1 MQGRYGI
8 RSTMGR
14 VLGNAEVKQ
23 SARVRA
29 DHYISC
35 AFGLRSVG
43 SSAKLVRAACGHFLA
58 HKPQG
63 QSPRGQSSLISSYEE
78 EGMKRFCLFVCG
90 WCVVS
95 GIALAQGKSNAQWK
109 CDKPAVQHSIDVG
122 DQPGHAYAIE
132 QINCTAIKG
141 EIAGVK
147 MKSGTA
153 TEFLDVKG
161 DKTTGHGEFVESM
174 ENGDKNYYKYEL
186 TGTSKNGAFESG
198 SNKWSMTEGGGKM
211 KGGKASGAC
220 TAKGNADGSTS
231 FDCMGTY
238 APAAK

>member
-1 MQGRYGI
+1 
-8 RSTMGR
+8 
-14 VLGNAEVKQ
+14 
-23 SARVRA
+23 
-29 DHYISC
+29 
-35 AFGLRSVG
+35 
-43 SSAKLVRAACGHFLA
+43 
-58 HKPQG
+58 
-63 QSPRGQSSLISSYEE
+63 
-78 EGMKRFCLFVCG
+78 MKRFCLFLCG
-90 WCVVS
+90 LCVVS
-95 GIALAQGKSNAQWK
+95 GVALAQGKSNVQWK
-109 CDKPAVQHSIDVG
+109 CDKPAVQHNIDVG
-122 DQPGHAYAIE
+122 DKPGHAYAID

-147 MKSGTA
+147 MKSGTG

-174 ENGDKNYYKYEL
+174 GNGDKNYYKYEF

-211 KGGKASGAC
+211 KGGKASGTC

>member
-1 MQGRYGI
+1 
-8 RSTMGR
+8 
-14 VLGNAEVKQ
+14 
-23 SARVRA
+23 
-29 DHYISC
+29 
-35 AFGLRSVG
+35 
-43 SSAKLVRAACGHFLA
+43 
-58 HKPQG
+58 
-63 QSPRGQSSLISSYEE
+63 
-78 EGMKRFCLFVCG
+78 MKRFCLLLCG
-90 WCVVS
+90 LCVVS
-95 GIALAQGKSNAQWK
+95 GIALAQGKSNVQWK
-109 CDKPAVQHSIDVG
+109 CDKPAVQHNIDVG
-122 DQPGHAYAIE
+122 DKPGHAYAID

-141 EIAGVK
+141 EIAGIK
-147 MKSGTA
+147 MKSGTG

-174 ENGDKNYYKYEL
+174 ENGEKNYYRYEF

-211 KGGKASGAC
+211 KGGKASGTC